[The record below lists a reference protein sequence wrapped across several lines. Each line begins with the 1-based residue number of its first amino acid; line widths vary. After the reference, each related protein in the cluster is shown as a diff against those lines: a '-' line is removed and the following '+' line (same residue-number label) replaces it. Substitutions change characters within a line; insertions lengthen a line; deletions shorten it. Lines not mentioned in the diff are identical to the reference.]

1 MGKIKY
7 IKLCENIIPPS
18 DLWHQRKIS
27 SPEQLFHWWIML
39 NWAPAPSLCSWKSV
53 RASHQCCGGRAEA
66 KSNLCTDSVCILSPV
81 ELANS
86 LRPLR
91 ARGLEPVIPSS
102 SKASSLRP
110 VPCSRPH
117 HQSPAVLLKKH
128 SLSTSPLK
136 SSQDKHSPAR
146 TGSAQS
152 WAAGSKGGFGW
163 PVLA

>member
-1 MGKIKY
+1 MVHTHRRRWDWARAQC
-7 IKLCENIIPPS
+7 LCTS
-18 DLWHQRKIS
+18 DT
-27 SPEQLFHWWIML
+27 
-39 NWAPAPSLCSWKSV
+39 V
-53 RASHQCCGGRAEA
+53 RSTYQCCGGRAEA
-66 KSNLCTDSVCILSPV
+66 KSNLCTDSVCILLPV
-81 ELANS
+81 APANS

-128 SLSTSPLK
+128 SLSTYPLK

-146 TGSAQS
+146 AGSAQRCL
-152 WAAGSKGGFGW
+152 GVGGREHWGVWVACFGLIRGLGKI
-163 PVLA
+163 PVLFTTSCWE

>member
-1 MGKIKY
+1 
-7 IKLCENIIPPS
+7 
-18 DLWHQRKIS
+18 
-27 SPEQLFHWWIML
+27 ML

-81 ELANS
+81 ALANS

-91 ARGLEPVIPSS
+91 AWGLEPVIPSS

-117 HQSPAVLLKKH
+117 HQSPAVLLKKTLTEH
-128 SLSTSPLK
+128 FSPKVQPGQTLPGK
-136 SSQDKHSPAR
+136 DWKC
-146 TGSAQS
+146 TEL
-152 WAAGSKGGFGW
+152 GGREQRGVRVACFGLIRGLGKI
-163 PVLA
+163 PVLFTTSCWEWESRRALMC